1 MLLRL
6 LPLQRHNETH
16 WILCFR
22 ISIAMPKDFDLP
34 QNLDLSTQDASMR
47 RDRTISRQDEQRLFP
62 SYSTRPSPNG
72 VPIVPGE
79 TFKKSPGETSKKR
92 NPLQNVKGVFKPVDK
107 LSSKC
112 RESGPVR
119 ARGMHGNRG
128 GYQTFSG
135 VNIPRP
141 QTRLEHDLSERPI
154 KRRRRDTQSSP
165 TESFI
170 DLSDD
175 NETGHSVTE
184 SSSVIGNTA
193 RLSPGSSQQSLR
205 AHKSKRFKRNAVDE
219 FRQVEKNMRV
229 TGSQVS
235 PKLGAKRFHHRFSP
249 DDELEQCFTE
259 NADRERRFSIPSVKH
274 EVLQSVEI
282 QKPRRLDRSGSPSL
296 HGHPTNERRD
306 SESRES
312 PDELQGA
319 ATVQPTP
326 DLSREFRK
334 KDVRGGINAGNQVA
348 QRKSSPAD
356 IRPTVFVPSSHP
368 GQGKFK
374 RKNTRSG
381 THPSADRSF
390 QATSV
395 RFGTITGPSS
405 GDETVEVHV
414 DPINEKIKMTGPDPA
429 NSFQIPFSK
438 VFKIFRGTSPSC
450 KVRLALRPDSTGDQS
465 VDINLTSLEAKEDL
479 YALLAASGA
488 KVVEKDG
495 KWMDNAFKR
504 NENTNTS
511 GRYLNGIKRS
521 CTEMPLEEGS
531 ETTVEVPK
539 RPKLSASLQNDLNT
553 NAVSQS
559 GPRVSSSNSRL
570 AQKLRETASYEP
582 SKATSVKA
590 STEEAVEIPVK
601 TYTGEATPS
610 SRATRSTTRRML
622 PTTVVSDDEEEN
634 SPQQQCEKISRKW
647 QRPLVYPRFGKKKA
661 EVDGQDLERL
671 RDNEFLN
678 DNLIGFYIRF
688 LEDHLERNNKE
699 VSKRVYFFNSYFFA
713 TLTNLPRGK
722 QGINYEG
729 VQKWTRNVDIF
740 SYDYIV
746 VPINEAA
753 HWYVA
758 IICNLPK
765 LPGIAKEEVAI
776 DEPAEGSTEPSV
788 PPKRDDSENPN
799 APEAVR
805 KIPSGSGE
813 TETGARSTPHPEKEE
828 LARESLAAMSL
839 LDQKEMKEREEL
851 EVPPSDEEWPEKEEN
866 PVSSPAKLSS
876 PPRDTEP
883 SKQVNSQDASQSSVS
898 GSQKSRKPKKKRPGP
913 RYDVWQPTVI
923 TFDSLNLSRSPTISV
938 LRNYLREEA
947 QSKRGL
953 EIDTTLIKG
962 MKAQE
967 IPLQPNYSDCGLYLL
982 AYVEKFVQDP
992 DTFVTKLLRRDMR
1005 EENDW
1010 PPLRSG
1016 LLRSRLRKFLDDLYD
1031 EQEQLSREKAAERAT
1046 MADRQPI
1053 SYLLGRSEDKT
1064 DHAAENMVDASATR
1078 SEKSPIR
1085 DPPPEKS
1092 GLQPA
1097 QKAKLGDSQS
1107 VARSLS
1113 REGTP
1118 DSKMKAKRSL
1128 PQTMAASASGSTTHK
1143 EVVEVPDSQ
1152 EQVQP
1157 ENETSPCLLQV
1168 EDSQGGQAR
1177 SQPQGPKPI
1186 KEGAEQ
1192 IQIPHQSADDSIVEV
1207 QVLGTPP
1214 PGLSTDKR
1222 DGVRK
1227 SPRSLKKMA

>member
-1 MLLRL
+1 
-6 LPLQRHNETH
+6 
-16 WILCFR
+16 
-22 ISIAMPKDFDLP
+22 MPKDFHLP
-34 QNLDLSTQDASMR
+34 QKLDLSTQDASMR
-47 RDRTISRQDEQRLFP
+47 RDRAISRQDEQRLFP

-79 TFKKSPGETSKKR
+79 TFKKTPGQTSKKR
-92 NPLQNVKGVFKPVDK
+92 DPFQNVKGVLKPVDK
-107 LSSKC
+107 LSSKA

-119 ARGMHGNRG
+119 AQGMQGNRG
-128 GYQTFSG
+128 GYQTLSG

-141 QTRLEHDLSERPI
+141 QTLLEQDLSERPV
-154 KRRRRDTQSSP
+154 KRRRRDVQSSP
-165 TESFI
+165 TESII

-175 NETGHSVTE
+175 NKTGHSVTE

-193 RLSPGSSQQSLR
+193 RLSPGSSQQSLKG
-205 AHKSKRFKRNAVDE
+205 HKSKRSNRNAVDE
-219 FRQVEKNMRV
+219 FRQVEKNMKATR
-229 TGSQVS
+229 SQVS
-235 PKLGAKRFHHRFSP
+235 PRLGAKRFRHRFSP
-249 DDELEQCFTE
+249 EDELEQCFTE
-259 NADRERRFSIPSVKH
+259 NAARERRFSIPSVKH

-282 QKPRRLDRSGSPSL
+282 QKPQRLDRPGSPSL

-319 ATVQPTP
+319 ATVQPAQ
-326 DLSREFRK
+326 DFSLEFRK
-334 KDVRGGINAGNQVA
+334 KDVRGGFNAGKQVA
-348 QRKSSPAD
+348 QRKASPAD
-356 IRPTVFVPSSHP
+356 IRPTVFVPSSH
-368 GQGKFK
+368 QGKFK
-374 RKNTRSG
+374 RKITKSG
-381 THPSADRSF
+381 TRPSADRCF

-395 RFGTITGPSS
+395 RFGTTTGPSS
-405 GDETVEVHV
+405 GDKTVEVHV
-414 DPINEKIKMTGPDPA
+414 DPINETIKMTGPDPA
-429 NSFQIPFSK
+429 NSFQIPYNK

-450 KVRLALRPDSTGDQS
+450 KVRLALREGTGDQS
-465 VDINLTSLEAKEDL
+465 VDIDLTSSEAKEDL
-479 YALLAASGA
+479 STLLAASGA

-495 KWMDNAFKR
+495 KWMDDAFKK
-504 NENTNTS
+504 NENTKTS

-521 CTEMPLEEGS
+521 CTARAPEQGS

-539 RPKLSASLQNDLNT
+539 RPKLSASLQNDLKSNV
-553 NAVSQS
+553 VSQS
-559 GPRVSSSNSRL
+559 GPRDSSSSSGL
-570 AQKLRETASYEP
+570 AQKFRETASDEAM
-582 SKATSVKA
+582 KATSVKA
-590 STEEAVEIPVK
+590 GTEEAVEIPVK
-601 TYTGEATPS
+601 KYTGETTAS

-622 PTTVVSDDEEEN
+622 PATVVSDDEEEN
-634 SPQQQCEKISRKW
+634 SPQQQCQKISQKW

-713 TLTNLPRGK
+713 TLTNPPRGK

-765 LPGIAKEEVAI
+765 LPGIAQEEVVV
-776 DEPAEGSTEPSV
+776 DEPAERDTEPSA

-799 APEAVR
+799 TPEAVGN
-805 KIPSGSGE
+805 IPSDSGE
-813 TETGARSTPHPEKEE
+813 TESGARSAPNPEKEE

-839 LDQKEMKEREEL
+839 LDQKEMKERGEL
-851 EVPPSDEEWPEKEEN
+851 EVPASDEEWPEKEEN

-876 PPRDTEP
+876 PPRNTEP
-883 SKQVNSQDASQSSVS
+883 SKQINSQDASQFSVS
-898 GSQKSRKPKKKRPGP
+898 GSQKSRKPKKKRHGP
-913 RYDVWQPTVI
+913 RYEVWQPTVI

-947 QSKRGL
+947 QSKRGVD
-953 EIDTTLIKG
+953 IDTTLVKG

-1005 EENDW
+1005 VEDDW
-1010 PPLRSG
+1010 PLLRSG
-1016 LLRSRLRKFLDDLYD
+1016 LLRSRLRKFLDELYD

-1053 SYLLGRSEDKT
+1053 SYLLGHSEDKT
-1064 DHAAENMVDASATR
+1064 VLAVENMEDA
-1078 SEKSPIR
+1078 SEKSPNGN
-1085 DPPPEKS
+1085 PPPEKS
-1092 GLQPA
+1092 GLEPA
-1097 QKAKLGDSQS
+1097 QKAKLGESRS
-1107 VARSLS
+1107 VTRSSS
-1113 REGTP
+1113 RDGTP
-1118 DSKMKAKRSL
+1118 DSKAKTKRST
-1128 PQTMAASASGSTTHK
+1128 PQTLAASTLGSTTRK

-1152 EQVQP
+1152 EQVQQ
-1157 ENETSPCLLQV
+1157 EDVTSHCLLHV

-1177 SQPQGPKPI
+1177 SRPQGAKPV
-1186 KEGAEQ
+1186 EDDAEQ

-1214 PGLSTDKR
+1214 PGLSTEKQ

-1227 SPRSLKKMA
+1227 SPRSLKKRA

>member
-1 MLLRL
+1 
-6 LPLQRHNETH
+6 
-16 WILCFR
+16 
-22 ISIAMPKDFDLP
+22 MPKVFDLP
-34 QNLDLSTQDASMR
+34 QKLDLNESSVNMTSHMRIQIGQRLYEGYRPTQDASMR
-47 RDRTISRQDEQRLFP
+47 RDRAISRQDEQRLFP
-62 SYSTRPSPNG
+62 YYSTRPSPNG

-79 TFKKSPGETSKKR
+79 TFKQSPGETSKKK
-92 NPLQNVKGVFKPVDK
+92 NPLQNVKGAFKPLDR
-107 LSSKC
+107 LSSRG

-119 ARGMHGNRG
+119 ARGMQGNRG
-128 GYQTFSG
+128 AVQTFSR
-135 VNIPRP
+135 VSIPRP
-141 QTRLEHDLSERPI
+141 QTQTLLEHDRSERPT
-154 KRRRRDTQSSP
+154 KRRRRDNQSSP
-165 TESFI
+165 TQSFI

-175 NETGHSVTE
+175 NETGQSINE
-184 SSSVIGNTA
+184 SSSVTGAA
-193 RLSPGSSQQSLR
+193 RQSPGSSQQSIKTP
-205 AHKSKRFKRNAVDE
+205 KSKRPRRNAVDE
-219 FRQVEKNMRV
+219 FRQVERNIKP

-235 PKLGAKRFHHRFSP
+235 PKLGPKRFLRFSP
-249 DDELEQCFTE
+249 DDELLEQCFTE
-259 NADRERRFSIPSVKH
+259 IAARERRFSIPSGKH

-282 QKPRRLDRSGSPSL
+282 PTSRGSDRAESPSL
-296 HGHPTNERRD
+296 HAHPANEQRD

-319 ATVQPTP
+319 ATVQPAP
-326 DLSREFRK
+326 DFSREFRK
-334 KDVRGGINAGNQVA
+334 KDVRGGINAGKQVA
-348 QRKSSPAD
+348 QRVSSPAD
-356 IRPTVFVPSSHP
+356 IRQTVW
-368 GQGKFK
+368 QGKVK
-374 RKNTRSG
+374 RKNNR
-381 THPSADRSF
+381 PVKRASADRCF

-395 RFGTITGPSS
+395 RFGSIVGPPS
-405 GDETVEVHV
+405 GDETVELHV
-414 DPINEKIKMTGPDPA
+414 DSINEKIKMTLPDPA

-438 VFKIFRGTSPSC
+438 VCKITRGTSPSC
-450 KVRLALRPDSTGDQS
+450 KVRLALRSEGAGEQL
-465 VDINLTSLEAKEDL
+465 VDINLTSSEAKEDL
-479 YALLAASGA
+479 CSLFAANRV
-488 KVVEKDG
+488 KVVDRDDE
-495 KWMDNAFKR
+495 WMNNAFRKK
-504 NENTNTS
+504 ENRKTS
-511 GRYLNGIKRS
+511 PRYLNGIKRS
-521 CTEMPLEEGS
+521 CTERALEQGS
-531 ETTVEVPK
+531 EATVEVPK
-539 RPKLSASLQNDLNT
+539 RPKLSASLQGDHRP
-553 NAVSQS
+553 NAIAQS
-559 GPRVSSSNSRL
+559 GPTDSSSNSGL
-570 AQKLRETASYEP
+570 AQNTRETASKETT
-582 SKATSVKA
+582 KATSLKA
-590 STEEAVEIPVK
+590 GTEEAVEIPVK
-601 TYTGEATPS
+601 KYTGDATPS
-610 SRATRSTTRRML
+610 NRATRSATRRML
-622 PTTVVSDDEEEN
+622 PTTVVSDGEEES
-634 SPQQQCEKISRKW
+634 SPQQQCKKISQKW
-647 QRPLVYPRFGKKKA
+647 KRPLVYPRFGKKKA

-765 LPGIAKEEVAI
+765 LRGIANEEGVI
-776 DEPAEGSTEPSV
+776 EEPAEGSIEPSAL
-788 PPKRDDSENPN
+788 PKRDDWDNPN
-799 APEAVR
+799 TPEAVG
-805 KIPSGSGE
+805 KIPNDNGE
-813 TETGARSTPHPEKEE
+813 TETAAGSAPNPEKEE

-839 LDQKEMKEREEL
+839 LDQKEMKDREEL
-851 EVPPSDEEWPEKEEN
+851 EVPASDDEWPEKEEN

-883 SKQVNSQDASQSSVS
+883 SKQVNSQDGSQPSVS

-913 RYDVWQPTVI
+913 RYEVWQPTVI
-923 TFDSLNLSRSPTISV
+923 TFDSLDLSRSPTISV

-992 DTFVTKLLRRDMR
+992 DTFVTKLLRREMR
-1005 EENDW
+1005 VEDDW

-1016 LLRSRLRKFLDDLYD
+1016 LLRSRLRKFLDDLHD
-1031 EQEQLSREKAAERAT
+1031 EQEQLSREKAAERTT

-1053 SYLLGRSEDKT
+1053 SYLLGCSEDKT
-1064 DHAAENMVDASATR
+1064 DPAAENMGDASATR
-1078 SEKSPIR
+1078 SEKSPGR
-1085 DPPPEKS
+1085 NSAPEKS
-1092 GLQPA
+1092 SLEPA
-1097 QKAKLGDSQS
+1097 QKAKLRETRSAVQS
-1107 VARSLS
+1107 SS
-1113 REGTP
+1113 RDGTP
-1118 DSKMKAKRSL
+1118 DSRMKAKGSP
-1128 PQTMAASASGSTTHK
+1128 PQTLTASASESISHK

-1152 EQVQP
+1152 EPVQP
-1157 ENETSPCLLQV
+1157 TADVTSPSLLHV

-1177 SQPQGPKPI
+1177 SQPQDPKPV
-1186 KEGAEQ
+1186 EEDAVQ

-1227 SPRSLKKMA
+1227 SPRSSRKRA

>member
-1 MLLRL
+1 
-6 LPLQRHNETH
+6 
-16 WILCFR
+16 
-22 ISIAMPKDFDLP
+22 MPKDFDLP
-34 QNLDLSTQDASMR
+34 QKLDLIQVYTRCVDA
-47 RDRTISRQDEQRLFP
+47 TGSRNFAPGRAEIIPFLF
-62 SYSTRPSPNG
+62 YT
-72 VPIVPGE
+72 
-79 TFKKSPGETSKKR
+79 
-92 NPLQNVKGVFKPVDK
+92 NVKGVLKPVDK
-107 LSSKC
+107 LSSKA

-119 ARGMHGNRG
+119 ARGMQGNRG
-128 GYQTFSG
+128 GYQTLSG

-141 QTRLEHDLSERPI
+141 QTLLEHDLSERPV
-154 KRRRRDTQSSP
+154 KRRRRDIQGSP

-175 NETGHSVTE
+175 NETGHSVTG

-193 RLSPGSSQQSLR
+193 RLSPGSSQQSLK
-205 AHKSKRFKRNAVDE
+205 AHKSKRSNRNAVDE
-219 FRQVEKNMRV
+219 FRQVEKNMRA
-229 TGSQVS
+229 TRSQVS
-235 PKLGAKRFHHRFSP
+235 PKLGAKRFRHRFSP
-249 DDELEQCFTE
+249 EDELEQCFTE
-259 NADRERRFSIPSVKH
+259 NAARERRFSTPSVKH

-282 QKPRRLDRSGSPSL
+282 QKPRRPDRSGSPSL

-319 ATVQPTP
+319 ATVQPAQ

-334 KDVRGGINAGNQVA
+334 KDVRGGINTGKQVA

-356 IRPTVFVPSSHP
+356 IRPTVFVPSSH
-368 GQGKFK
+368 QGKFK
-374 RKNTRSG
+374 RKITKSG
-381 THPSADRSF
+381 TRPSADRCF

-405 GDETVEVHV
+405 GDKAVELHV
-414 DPINEKIKMTGPDPA
+414 DPINETIKMAGPDPA
-429 NSFQIPFSK
+429 NSFQIPFNK

-450 KVRLALRPDSTGDQS
+450 KVRLALREGTGDQL
-465 VDINLTSLEAKEDL
+465 VDIDLTSPEAKEDL

-495 KWMDNAFKR
+495 KWMDDAFKK
-504 NENTNTS
+504 NENTKTS

-521 CTEMPLEEGS
+521 CTERAPEQGS
-531 ETTVEVPK
+531 ETTVEVSK
-539 RPKLSASLQNDLNT
+539 RPKLSASLQNDLKPNV
-553 NAVSQS
+553 VSQS
-559 GPRVSSSNSRL
+559 GPRDSSSSSGL
-570 AQKLRETASYEP
+570 AQKSRETASDETM
-582 SKATSVKA
+582 KATSVKA
-590 STEEAVEIPVK
+590 GTEEAVEIPVK
-601 TYTGEATPS
+601 KYTGEATAS

-622 PTTVVSDDEEEN
+622 PATVVSDDEEEN

-661 EVDGQDLERL
+661 EVNGQDLERL

-765 LPGIAKEEVAI
+765 LPGIVKDEVVI
-776 DEPAEGSTEPSV
+776 DEHAEGDTEPSAL
-788 PPKRDDSENPN
+788 PKRDDSENPN
-799 APEAVR
+799 TPQAVGSM
-805 KIPSGSGE
+805 PSDSGGA
-813 TETGARSTPHPEKEE
+813 ETGARSVPNPEKEE

-839 LDQKEMKEREEL
+839 LDRKEMKERGEL

-883 SKQVNSQDASQSSVS
+883 STQVNSQDARQSSVS
-898 GSQKSRKPKKKRPGP
+898 GSQKSRKPKKKRQGP
-913 RYDVWQPTVI
+913 RYEVWQPTVI

-947 QSKRGL
+947 QSKRGV

-1005 EENDW
+1005 VEDDW
-1010 PPLRSG
+1010 PLLRSG
-1016 LLRSRLRKFLDDLYD
+1016 LLRSRLRKFLDELYD

-1053 SYLLGRSEDKT
+1053 SYLLGHSEGKT
-1064 DHAAENMVDASATR
+1064 DLAAENMEDASATR
-1078 SEKSPIR
+1078 SEKSPSR
-1085 DPPPEKS
+1085 NPPLEKS
-1092 GLQPA
+1092 GLEPA
-1097 QKAKLGDSQS
+1097 QKAKLGESRS
-1107 VARSLS
+1107 VTRSSS
-1113 REGTP
+1113 RDGTP
-1118 DSKMKAKRSL
+1118 DSKAQAKRST
-1128 PQTMAASASGSTTHK
+1128 PQTLAASASGSTTRK

-1157 ENETSPCLLQV
+1157 EDVTSHCLLHV
-1168 EDSQGGQAR
+1168 EDSQSGQAPFR
-1177 SQPQGPKPI
+1177 PQGPKPVD
-1186 KEGAEQ
+1186 EDAER
-1192 IQIPHQSADDSIVEV
+1192 IQIPHQSADGSIVEI

-1214 PGLSTDKR
+1214 PGLSTDKP

-1227 SPRSLKKMA
+1227 SPRSLKKRV